1 MKDVT
6 LLTEKDHRAQED
18 PYPLFRK
25 EYIYIYI
32 YGRIK
37 DVRWGKQDK
46 VGIHSVGKF
55 RDSLDH
61 AKTNNEV

>member
-18 PYPLFRK
+18 LYPLFKK
-25 EYIYIYI
+25 EKYIYI
-32 YGRIK
+32 YGWIK
-37 DVRWGKQDK
+37 DVHWGKQDK

-55 RDSLDH
+55 CDRLDH
-61 AKTNNEV
+61 AKTNNEA